1 MLGASEEAGAGLSH
15 LAPALSRAGT
25 RPLAKQQRG
34 MGPTAV
40 PSAGRYHREKKHQ
53 KVTPL
58 QARQSEER
66 KRYSGF
72 NSSETWPSPNK
83 PSTHMRKTHEESFAP
98 KEREEA
104 WTARRNCGANPVEI
118 SQTQ

>member
-40 PSAGRYHREKKHQ
+40 PSAGRYHREKKTSESHSSPGQ
-53 KVTPL
+53 AVRREKTL
-58 QARQSEER
+58 QWLQFIGNMA
-66 KRYSGF
+66 
-72 NSSETWPSPNK
+72 
-83 PSTHMRKTHEESFAP
+83 
-98 KEREEA
+98 
-104 WTARRNCGANPVEI
+104 I
-118 SQTQ
+118 SQQAQHPYEEGP